1 MQGFSRGG
9 APSGA
14 GSSGSNDTDGS
25 LRSSAGAYRKK
36 FLTQGGVMGSDYHE
50 KDFEDE
56 VYEDDYYEEHYEEE
70 ELADDSERA
79 GGEELIEEE
88 EAEAELEAEEEED
101 LGEPGWDEDDEK
113 KVTVSYACE
122 ECDYRW
128 DDIIIKKKGVIEE
141 EEIDIICPMCGSMN
155 VTLI

>member
-1 MQGFSRGG
+1 
-9 APSGA
+9 
-14 GSSGSNDTDGS
+14 
-25 LRSSAGAYRKK
+25 
-36 FLTQGGVMGSDYHE
+36 MGSDYHE

-70 ELADDSERA
+70 ELTEDSERLEE
-79 GGEELIEEE
+79 EELTEDEEAEESIEEE
-88 EAEAELEAEEEED
+88 AAP
-101 LGEPGWDEDDEK
+101 GEGWDDDEK

-128 DDIIIKKKGVIEE
+128 DDVIIKKKGAIEE